1 MPTSIDW
8 PKLRAT
14 LIAAAGAA
22 AYAFL
27 DAIIRGL
34 GFVDG
39 PSVIGTMLGQ

>member
-1 MPTSIDW
+1 MPTSLDW

-27 DAIIRGL
+27 DALIRGL
-34 GFVDG
+34 GMVDG
-39 PSVIGTMLGQ
+39 PSVIGKMLGQ